1 MDKELTRKEERMK
14 SLDYICHQV
23 GQLEVVNGIPPDLEQ
38 LDVVI
43 NRAIDVR
50 SAAMRYLASQ
60 IRHDT
65 NRLGTAG
72 TYQVDSLNHYFAS
85 ASTDHI

>member
-1 MDKELTRKEERMK
+1 VDKELTRKEELTK

-23 GQLEVVNGIPPDLEQ
+23 GQLEVVDAIPPDLEQ
-38 LDVVI
+38 LDIVI

-60 IRHDT
+60 IQHDAT
-65 NRLGTAG
+65 KLGTTG
-72 TYQVDSLNHYFAS
+72 TDLIYCFVC
-85 ASTDHI
+85 

>member
-1 MDKELTRKEERMK
+1 MDKELARKEELTK

-23 GQLEVVNGIPPDLEQ
+23 GQLGIVDAIPPDLEQ

-60 IRHDT
+60 IHHDAT
-65 NRLGTAG
+65 RLGTTG
-72 TYQVDSLNHYFAS
+72 TDLIHCFACV
-85 ASTDHI
+85 IG

>member
-1 MDKELTRKEERMK
+1 VDKELARKDELTK

-23 GQLEVVNGIPPDLEQ
+23 GQLDVVDSIPPDVEQ
-38 LDVVI
+38 LDAVV

-60 IRHDT
+60 IHHDAT
-65 NRLGTAG
+65 KLGTTG
-72 TYQVDSLNHYFAS
+72 TNLIHYFAY
-85 ASTDHI
+85 

>member
-1 MDKELTRKEERMK
+1 MDKELTRKAELLK

-23 GQLEVVNGIPPDLEQ
+23 GQLEVVDVIPPDLEQ

-50 SAAMRYLASQ
+50 SAAMRYLAYQ
-60 IRHDT
+60 IQHDT

-72 TYQVDSLNHYFAS
+72 IGRFTTLQAAS
-85 ASTDHI
+85 ADYI